1 MTDIT
6 NNTIL
11 KLNANVVKR
20 FEHNLKDGTMILC
33 NMKNFDFWF
42 GNCASKELIKLINGE
57 NTINDIYSE
66 LLSHFESDDYKI
78 AIEAYNKI
86 IEDLYEKNFIEVI
99 NND

>member
-11 KLNANVVKR
+11 KLNSNVVKR
-20 FEHNLKDGTMILC
+20 FEYNLKDGTMILC

-42 GNCASKELIKLINGE
+42 GNYASKELISLINGE

-66 LLSHFESDDYKI
+66 LLSNYKQEDYETVM
-78 AIEAYNKI
+78 EALNNI
-86 IEDLYEKNFIEVI
+86 IEDLYEKHFIEVV